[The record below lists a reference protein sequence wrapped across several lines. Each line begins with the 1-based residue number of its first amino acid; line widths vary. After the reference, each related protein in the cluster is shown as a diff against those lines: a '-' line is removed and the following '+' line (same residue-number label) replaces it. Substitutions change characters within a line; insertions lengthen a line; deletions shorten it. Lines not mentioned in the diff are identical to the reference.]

1 MKRVRLIFRIAGC
14 VLCGAGCVFFLL
26 PLLRQ
31 GFGLGAAFGECVCL
45 LGLLILL
52 FYGKLSR
59 QGGWKKAA
67 ARLAAS
73 FYCVGLAWVLYLTV
87 LMFSAVYNTPPENTN
102 VIVLGAR
109 VYSAERMSVSLSN
122 RVERALSYLEENPES
137 LCIVTGGQGRDEP
150 CPEALTQKN
159 ALLAQGISED
169 RIFVEDQSSNTRENL
184 RFAKEIAEEQGLGE
198 EVAIVTQ
205 GFHMYRALQ
214 LAKAA
219 GFTPYSLVAET
230 DPLLFPEYYGREL
243 LSLTKWQVEHRIL
256 DE

>member
-26 PLLRQ
+26 PLLRR

-52 FYGKLSR
+52 SYGKLSR

-73 FYCVGLAWVLYLTV
+73 FYCVGLAWALYLTA

-184 RFAKEIAEEQGLGE
+184 RFAKEIAEGQGLGE

-256 DE
+256 D